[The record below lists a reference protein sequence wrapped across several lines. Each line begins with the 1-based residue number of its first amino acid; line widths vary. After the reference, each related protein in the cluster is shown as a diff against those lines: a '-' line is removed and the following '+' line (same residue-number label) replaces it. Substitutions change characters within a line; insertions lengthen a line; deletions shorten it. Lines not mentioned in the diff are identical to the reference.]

1 VTLDEIRQKLAAHQ
15 AELKEM
21 GVTSLALFGSAVRGE
36 ATASSDVDL
45 LVEFD
50 RPVDLFHF
58 FTLQHRLEEILGVEK
73 VDLVQPGAIREILK
87 ELILAEAINVAP

>member
-1 VTLDEIRQKLAAHQ
+1 MTIDQIKQKLAAHQ

-36 ATASSDVDL
+36 ATTSSDVDL

-50 RPVDLFHF
+50 RPIDLFHF
-58 FTLQHRLEEILGVEK
+58 FTLQHRLEEILGVDK
-73 VDLVQPGAIREILK
+73 VDLVQRGAVREALK
-87 ELILAEAINVAP
+87 ERILAEAINVAP